1 MTDQLVGTALSV
13 RGVSVQFGSL
23 QALINITLD
32 LPPHGIVGVIGPNG
46 AGKSTLLAVI
56 GGQLVPTAGTVSL
69 FDEDVTR
76 LDATKRSRLGLRR
89 TFQSL
94 ELFDELSIRD
104 NLLVTALSAHGVT
117 SDRREHRSNSE
128 AVRQVS
134 KIINELGLS
143 HYEYVDAKLVPA
155 AIRRWVSYGRAIVG
169 SPRCVLL
176 DEPAAGLS
184 DQERQAL
191 GSRVRKDVENEG
203 LSVVVVEHDMGFV
216 RDLCDYVYVLDAGS
230 IIASGTFDEIAGN
243 AAVREAYLGPMQE
256 PGTADS

>member
-23 QALINITLD
+23 QALIDITLD

-69 FDEDVTR
+69 FDEDITR
-76 LDATKRSRLGLRR
+76 LDATKRARLGLRR

-104 NLLVTALSAHGVT
+104 NLLVTALSAHRGT
-117 SDRREHRSNSE
+117 SDRREHRSSAD
-128 AVRQVS
+128 AVKQVS
-134 KIINELGLS
+134 EIIEELGLS
-143 HYEYVDAKLVPA
+143 QYEYAEARLVPA

-176 DEPAAGLS
+176 DEPAAGLA
-184 DQERQAL
+184 DHERHAL
-191 GSRVRKDVENEG
+191 GARVRKDVENEG
-203 LSVVVVEHDMGFV
+203 LSVIVVEHDMGFV
-216 RDLCDYVYVLDAGS
+216 RDLCDHVYVLDAGS
-230 IIASGTFDEIAGN
+230 IIASGTFEEIAGDV
-243 AAVREAYLGPMQE
+243 AVREAYLGPMQE
-256 PGTADS
+256 PGTGER